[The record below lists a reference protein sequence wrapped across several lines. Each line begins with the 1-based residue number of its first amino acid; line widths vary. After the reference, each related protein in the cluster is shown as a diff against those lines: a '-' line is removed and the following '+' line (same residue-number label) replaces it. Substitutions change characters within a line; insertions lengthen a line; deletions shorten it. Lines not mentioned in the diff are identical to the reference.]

1 MKKVFWSAALN
12 PAADAGRPEEADQSH
27 VPPVLRSLR
36 KCEACGFPVSAGRA
50 LCVECEEKKWRG
62 HLKLPQMVAPL
73 PIATPASRVAEK
85 MGLATSG
92 AEPLGVN
99 KGIVPVPEDPRQPQ
113 AALSEG
119 GTGASVV
126 PAAKPEA
133 AFAAAASIPV
143 RSTPPAAT
151 SSVAIPA
158 LRGKESKDGARQP
171 IAAAAAASMAVRE
184 TVTPTKAPSSEFVL
198 SAGLEPL
205 QSWLSANKYMIGALL
220 VIGVVVAAVFL
231 LR

>member
-1 MKKVFWSAALN
+1 
-12 PAADAGRPEEADQSH
+12 
-27 VPPVLRSLR
+27 
-36 KCEACGFPVSAGRA
+36 
-50 LCVECEEKKWRG
+50 
-62 HLKLPQMVAPL
+62 MVAPL

-143 RSTPPAAT
+143 RSTPPAPAAT